1 MMANMTE
8 MLSYHNVLSLDA
20 LTALYCRL
28 SVDDAN
34 DGDSNSIQ
42 NQKEMLERYCKENG
56 FTNYRFYVDD
66 GYSGTT
72 FDRPDF
78 QRMVADVRAGLV
90 KRVIIKD
97 CCAIMGLNQKDLE
110 NQGILA

>member
-42 NQKEMLERYCKENG
+42 NPERNAGE
-56 FTNYRFYVDD
+56 VL
-66 GYSGTT
+66 
-72 FDRPDF
+72 
-78 QRMVADVRAGLV
+78 QR
-90 KRVIIKD
+90 KR
-97 CCAIMGLNQKDLE
+97 LY
-110 NQGILA
+110 

>member
-8 MLSYHNVLSLDA
+8 MLSCHNVLSLDA

-42 NQKEMLERYCKENG
+42 NQKEK
-56 FTNYRFYVDD
+56 
-66 GYSGTT
+66 
-72 FDRPDF
+72 
-78 QRMVADVRAGLV
+78 Q
-90 KRVIIKD
+90 
-97 CCAIMGLNQKDLE
+97 
-110 NQGILA
+110 